1 MTSARR
7 LTYRFWWALAFR
19 SVVPWATSDLAENG
33 ELCDSRWV
41 DTKAA
46 PVTAQWP
53 LSMWFCVTKVPLFNR
68 ETRMVPQASLL
79 MVQSLLPGAKHLWVQ
94 SWLLQRFRG
103 DVLHWSSV
111 AIKPQHQVGLHP
123 SRGTDKGPFLVITSL
138 RPHVVFLLYSTP
150 LSVSPWEIM
159 WHPSKNTG
167 VLRWT
172 SWPLQVEWSERS
184 LAAMPR
190 PSLSLPE
197 ENWALMMWHTVAT
210 QTWRSFLEDT
220 YFISAV

>member
-103 DVLHWSSV
+103 NVLHWSSV

-123 SRGTDKGPFLVITSL
+123 SRGTDRDHSLLLHLSDHTWFFSFTPHHCLFHPERSCDILQRTLESSGEHPDPFRWNGVSAAWLPCQDLPCPCQRRTERWWCDTLLLL
-138 RPHVVFLLYSTP
+138 RPGEAFLRILT
-150 LSVSPWEIM
+150 L
-159 WHPSKNTG
+159 
-167 VLRWT
+167 
-172 SWPLQVEWSERS
+172 
-184 LAAMPR
+184 
-190 PSLSLPE
+190 
-197 ENWALMMWHTVAT
+197 
-210 QTWRSFLEDT
+210 
-220 YFISAV
+220 